1 MQHLHKVHSQ
11 RDVQG
16 DILGWNAGTGARQ
29 SRILAECRV
38 LTTSIACALIPS
50 TQLLQTFGF
59 QGLAKRC
66 CSVLRSPTSPHTPRA
81 VWESDNAQHP
91 TGRLAFPTG
100 SLSLQMAPD
109 AGQRSGTAQLFT
121 LLCFYHCLFHELV
134 KSSVQK
140 HRRGPCE
147 AAVLMTQR
155 AGSRLQW
162 GWGFA
167 GICGAHLAGDPQGCS
182 LGGLLASP

>member
-1 MQHLHKVHSQ
+1 MVLGDVQHLHKVHSQ
-11 RDVQG
+11 RDAQG
-16 DILGWNAGTGARQ
+16 DILGWNTGTGARQ

-38 LTTSIACALIPS
+38 LATSIACALIPS

-59 QGLAKRC
+59 QGLAKHC

-91 TGRLAFPTG
+91 TGHLAFPTG

-140 HRRGPCE
+140 HRREAPERQPC
-147 AAVLMTQR
+147 
-155 AGSRLQW
+155 S
-162 GWGFA
+162 
-167 GICGAHLAGDPQGCS
+167 
-182 LGGLLASP
+182 